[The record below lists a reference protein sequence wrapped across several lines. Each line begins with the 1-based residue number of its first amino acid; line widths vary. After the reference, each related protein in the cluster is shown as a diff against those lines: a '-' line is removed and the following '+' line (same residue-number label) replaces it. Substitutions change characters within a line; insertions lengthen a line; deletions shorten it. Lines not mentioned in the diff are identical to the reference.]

1 MGTRATRGTPCYAL
15 TSREHETSFQHVE
28 HHFDYVCATTIGAKC
43 KTRCPSRSRMRGHL
57 VTGIKNRSYIS
68 SSLQVFSSGQRNRSN
83 GENSFYWMLLSA
95 RSLSHLR
102 ITALL
107 NQFPYS
113 RDNVVRGR
121 EGEGSDRGKLG
132 DTRARR
138 KLKRTVISYPSART
152 YFEIRLAFY
161 LASLLPAPPSFSLAL
176 VPDKFHRFDVS
187 FYIFP
192 PPPRS
197 PRSILSLSGYTLSD
211 ATFFEFSQSWKLGT
225 ERFPKR
231 KGATTRA
238 HPRERLSHEGKGT
251 NRNSGCSRSGTGNII

>member
-1 MGTRATRGTPCYAL
+1 
-15 TSREHETSFQHVE
+15 
-28 HHFDYVCATTIGAKC
+28 
-43 KTRCPSRSRMRGHL
+43 
-57 VTGIKNRSYIS
+57 
-68 SSLQVFSSGQRNRSN
+68 
-83 GENSFYWMLLSA
+83 MLLSA

-132 DTRARR
+132 DTCARR
-138 KLKRTVISYPSART
+138 KLKRTVVSYPSART

-161 LASLLPAPPSFSLAL
+161 LASLLPAPPSFSLPL

-187 FYIFP
+187 FYIFS
-192 PPPRS
+192 PPRS

-211 ATFFEFSQSWKLGT
+211 TTFFEFSQSWRLGT
-225 ERFPKR
+225 FPKEE
-231 KGATTRA
+231 GSDDTRA
-238 HPRERLSHEGKGT
+238 S
-251 NRNSGCSRSGTGNII
+251 SRTLISRG

>member
-1 MGTRATRGTPCYAL
+1 
-15 TSREHETSFQHVE
+15 
-28 HHFDYVCATTIGAKC
+28 
-43 KTRCPSRSRMRGHL
+43 
-57 VTGIKNRSYIS
+57 
-68 SSLQVFSSGQRNRSN
+68 
-83 GENSFYWMLLSA
+83 MLLSA

-132 DTRARR
+132 DTCARR
-138 KLKRTVISYPSART
+138 KLKRTVVSYPSART

-161 LASLLPAPPSFSLAL
+161 LVSLLPAPPSFSLPL

-192 PPPRS
+192 PPRS
-197 PRSILSLSGYTLSD
+197 PVRFYLWVDIRLATRRFSSLVS
-211 ATFFEFSQSWKLGT
+211 LGGL